1 MTRSTLVRQEKTVAS
16 FGSTLTALFLLTG
29 LFRLLRH
36 LAPFPFSFPIL
47 PFPSFFSS
55 FYPSCSASMSLPRNL
70 PSPSLSS
77 SPSRHSVRR
86 LPDSDAP
93 SRPQSLIDRPVTTP
107 QSPPEQAQDPSS
119 REATPHQPDL
129 DERNQGAPSVPED
142 HDEGAAA
149 ADKQPHQQQQQPQ
162 YGPTFQP
169 FFTLVED
176 AHSAEYYHPN
186 VHYIFSDDDTDIV
199 TEAALRSLDSDQH
212 DSFLH
217 SRKRKSRDLHLQQH
231 HHQPADDNRTT
242 DRPYEEELP
251 SPKKTSLLPDP
262 IPGVRDNY
270 IIMDVNHAPE
280 AAAAAGTNPV
290 PALAGSPAPQTS
302 VPPQPS
308 ANNPFTVTSAQ
319 SLTPAWQVLDTQLA
333 PAPTFEN
340 NSPGDH
346 DRGLMLKIR
355 GTAGLPVNALGKD
368 RERGSQQLEDMMEHF
383 EKRLSELRRIIDA
396 GEQPHEPEVPLEEAG
411 PPPGMD
417 VPNAVGI
424 PPEVEKPSGS
434 QGRPETEGKEKVNQ
448 KAQEQAKE
456 KAPEQ
461 RQE

>member
-1 MTRSTLVRQEKTVAS
+1 
-16 FGSTLTALFLLTG
+16 
-29 LFRLLRH
+29 
-36 LAPFPFSFPIL
+36 
-47 PFPSFFSS
+47 
-55 FYPSCSASMSLPRNL
+55 MSLPRNL
-70 PSPSLSS
+70 TDPSPSA
-77 SPSRHSVRR
+77 SPPRQSGRR
-86 LPDSDAP
+86 VPDSDAP
-93 SRPQSLIDRPVTTP
+93 SRPQSLIDPPATAVHST
-107 QSPPEQAQDPSS
+107 PEQDPASRAS
-119 REATPHQPDL
+119 REATPQHQPDL
-129 DERNQGAPSVPED
+129 DARDQGPPSVPED
-142 HDEGAAA
+142 HDGGEPAAAVTAAAAAAA
-149 ADKQPHQQQQQPQ
+149 ADKQSQQRQPQ

-217 SRKRKSRDLHLQQH
+217 SRKRKSRDLHLQQQQQQQ
-231 HHQPADDNRTT
+231 HHQPADGNGTT

-270 IIMDVNHAPE
+270 IIMDVNHAPGAT
-280 AAAAAGTNPV
+280 AADAGTNPA
-290 PALAGSPAPQTS
+290 PALAGSPATQSS

-308 ANNPFTVTSAQ
+308 ANNPYTVTSAQ

-340 NSPGDH
+340 NSPGDQPH
-346 DRGLMLKIR
+346 DRGLMLKIQ
-355 GTAGLPVNALGKD
+355 GTGGLPVNALAKD
-368 RERGSQQLEDMMEHF
+368 RERGSQRLEDMMEHF

-411 PPPGMD
+411 PPPGLD
-417 VPNAVGI
+417 VPSASDITPQG
-424 PPEVEKPSGS
+424 EKPSGS
-434 QGRPETEGKEKVNQ
+434 QGRPESEGK
-448 KAQEQAKE
+448 AKETALE